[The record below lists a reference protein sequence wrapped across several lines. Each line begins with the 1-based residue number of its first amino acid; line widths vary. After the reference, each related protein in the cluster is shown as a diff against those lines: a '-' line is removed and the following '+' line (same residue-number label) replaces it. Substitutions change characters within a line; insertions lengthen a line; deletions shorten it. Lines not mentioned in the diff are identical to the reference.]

1 MILQMENLKNQ
12 KMMMKE
18 NFKILAKYIKDISS
32 ETPDVETFLF
42 VRENISKYQLNI
54 DITSKP
60 LKNKMIEVNTI
71 LKFEDKE
78 NNEKKS
84 YFEII
89 YVSIVRVGE
98 DIKDKKSMEKIIL
111 CDVQNLIYPDL
122 ESAFLN
128 LVHNS
133 GFPNIKIE
141 KKIDFNKLYNEKF
154 N

>member
-1 MILQMENLKNQ
+1 
-12 KMMMKE
+12 MMTE
-18 NFKILAKYIKDISS
+18 TNFKILARYIKDMSS

-42 VRENISKYQLNI
+42 VTENISKYQLNI

-89 YVSIVRVGE
+89 YVSIVRVSE

-133 GFPNIKIE
+133 GFPNIKLE